1 MDEQDILK
9 SLAGFEEV
17 WKRVT
22 AAGPTAEEKAP
33 KEAPSGPSSEEETL
47 KRLIEDEIRDAAY
60 YTFASRMFQGK
71 ARTMLL
77 YHAADEKRHARRL
90 QAEYFIRTGESYA
103 PSCVCEPTADRM
115 TSLRAALL
123 REQAGAAAYQS
134 AAERTAA
141 PELREV
147 YLHNAADEQR
157 HAREDR
163 ELILEKF

>member
-33 KEAPSGPSSEEETL
+33 KPAAAGPPSEEETL
-47 KRLIEDEIRDAAY
+47 KRLIEDETCGAAY
-60 YTFASRMFQGK
+60 YNSVSRMFQGK

-77 YHAADEKRHARRL
+77 SHAADGKRHARRL

-103 PSCVCEPTADRM
+103 PSGVCEPVSDRM
-115 TSLRAALL
+115 SSLRTALR

-134 AAERTAA
+134 AAERTTA

-147 YLHNAADEQR
+147 YLHSAADEQR

-163 ELILEKF
+163 ELILDNF